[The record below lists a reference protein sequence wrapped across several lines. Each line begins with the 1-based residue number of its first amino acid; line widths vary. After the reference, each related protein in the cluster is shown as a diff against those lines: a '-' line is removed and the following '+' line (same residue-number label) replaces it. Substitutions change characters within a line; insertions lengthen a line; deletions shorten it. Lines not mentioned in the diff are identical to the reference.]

1 MLHIYR
7 IMAFVSNWTPLDEV
21 CELED
26 VELSGLHGSK
36 PSYLYNIDTAFG
48 TSSQDCASHELYSPH
63 HADVAALR
71 NTHSFDVKIETAPL
85 EQHDIEFTGGFET
98 TPASYACKDDKKTKD
113 NETTRQCYLDS
124 TNQKSYNIQ
133 SFGDPVDEEVSKI
146 PQLFIAT
153 ER

>member
-1 MLHIYR
+1 
-7 IMAFVSNWTPLDEV
+7 MAFVSNWPPLDEV

-36 PSYLYNIDTAFG
+36 PSYLYNIDAAFG

-63 HADVAALR
+63 HADVAPLS

-98 TPASYACKDDKKTKD
+98 SPLATPASYLDKKTKD

-146 PQLFIAT
+146 PQPGLFIAT